1 MSILNDLPGMTCNWA
16 KLDMGMHRV
25 LSGKVVSGTSLM
37 GMHRV
42 LLFVLG
48 RLRLPGNNKGRPN

>member
-25 LSGKVVSGTSLM
+25 L
-37 GMHRV
+37 
-42 LLFVLG
+42 LFVLG
-48 RLRLPGNNKGRPN
+48 RLRQPGNNKGRPN